1 MITGGNISF
10 CIFHQGKNMSISI
23 TIGSDPQDIDNL
35 RKIKFILNTVYDSDL
50 EQTKDWIN
58 SIYELLT
65 EDFSFASIPIE

>member
-1 MITGGNISF
+1 
-10 CIFHQGKNMSISI
+10 MSISI

>member
-1 MITGGNISF
+1 
-10 CIFHQGKNMSISI
+10 MSISI

-35 RKIKFILNTVYDSDL
+35 RKIKFILNNVYDSDL